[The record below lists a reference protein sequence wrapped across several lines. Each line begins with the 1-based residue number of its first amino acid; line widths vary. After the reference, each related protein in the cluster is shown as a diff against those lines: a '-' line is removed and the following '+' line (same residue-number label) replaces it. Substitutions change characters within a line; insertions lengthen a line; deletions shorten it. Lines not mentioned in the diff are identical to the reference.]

1 MRSCAIRSAPRV
13 HRLASESWTNTCVA
27 RLYWSESVLAS
38 LTFLGVRSFHES
50 SEERLQQGYFVG
62 CQAHRFVEADFGDI
76 AIDALASRMALE
88 FPKELREVGGIRL
101 DELRLRARACD
112 S

>member
-1 MRSCAIRSAPRV
+1 MRTSAIRSTLRFHWLIAK
-13 HRLASESWTNTCVA
+13 SCTNTRVA

-50 SEERLQQGYFVG
+50 SEERLQQGHLVG
-62 CQAHRFVEADFGDI
+62 GQAHRFVEADFGDL

-88 FPKELREVGGIRL
+88 FSKEMLEVGGIRL
-101 DELRLRARACD
+101 DELRLSARACA